1 MKWHRKYLH
10 SFLVW
15 AIVSFLN
22 AQDAFVIDSSLS
34 SSLPQTLANS
44 IEIADVNNDGYTDII
59 ISGYD
64 STKFG
69 LYIDIKLG
77 TSGSLIQG
85 YETDYNAVPDT
96 IAEYFGG
103 IGNIS
108 LSDVNLDGSID
119 LYINGSARSKLLFNS
134 SSGYFSESFW
144 LQNMSI
150 SYSNGDFG
158 DINMDGKP
166 DLFIMGV
173 NESTDQILNKLF
185 INNGD
190 DFDNDL
196 TNIFPNLVNG
206 TSEWNDY
213 DNDW

>member
-85 YETDYNAVPDT
+85 YQTNYNTFPDT

-103 IGNIS
+103 IGNVS
-108 LSDVNLDGSID
+108 LSDVDLDGSID
-119 LYINGSARSKLLFNS
+119 IYLNGSGRSRLFLNS
-134 SSGYFSESFW
+134 SGSFNLAPSW

-173 NESTDQILNKLF
+173 TTSTDQILNKLF
-185 INNGD
+185 INVSYN
-190 DFDNDL
+190 FN
-196 TNIFPNLVNG
+196 
-206 TSEWNDY
+206 
-213 DNDW
+213 